1 MKSKIA
7 RVGLGVFLPVAILFT
22 SNFAYSATTTGVH
35 PVCLQKEWLD
45 DLTSFTVAHDK
56 SSYESYFRSRKCMM
70 VQAGLKVTVVD
81 SPGVFGGT
89 TGFIANG
96 VKGWTLREGINYRD

>member
-1 MKSKIA
+1 MIM
-7 RVGLGVFLPVAILFT
+7 P
-22 SNFAYSATTTGVH
+22 
-35 PVCLQKEWLD
+35 
-45 DLTSFTVAHDK
+45 
-56 SSYESYFRSRKCMM
+56 
-70 VQAGLKVTVVD
+70 AGIKVTIVE